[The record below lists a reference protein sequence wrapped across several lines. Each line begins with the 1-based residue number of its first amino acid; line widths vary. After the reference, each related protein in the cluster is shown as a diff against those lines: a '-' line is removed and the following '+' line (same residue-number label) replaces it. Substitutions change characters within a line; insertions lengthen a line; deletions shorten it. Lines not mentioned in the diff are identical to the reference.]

1 MISDF
6 GIRLNGTR
14 RDKRRSPWRFLS
26 SIQTLL
32 MERLSPSNVCQMI
45 TNSEKRPCLLVKLHD
60 AVAPISISLADGGKL
75 TLDASTALAGPGYHK
90 YVIKVIRLI
99 ERESQIIWELPQ
111 ASLHTGDDTGY
122 LSHGDTEKLSL
133 HFLNWLQA
141 FCAERL
147 AMLDGRLDSGV
158 VWFSDPADF
167 GIEECTESE
176 TRLYQAKCAIVGL
189 TGPRDTEWLRN
200 VVREPAEGIDFFP
213 WWSETNSDSDFG
225 SAVHKILFKTFWR
238 GPVSQSEFNSLAAT
252 SRLLENSY
260 SVNPN
265 RRYPWKEWSIINHFL
280 RENGMNMRNYELVKQ
295 MDLEE
300 IGTTKLGYR
309 KKNVRLCRGD
319 WSMELP
325 GDFVETKLEA
335 ESVVEAKSVS
345 GPMRIIRFA
354 YPQKFAAAREGAT
367 IGAATLLDTFGRVDD
382 NRAKVISDTNEGEV
396 HRRLILDRA
405 TVDKL
410 ECHWLKVLAAVDGNI
425 AFLSIFVESESS
437 LAWAM
442 EIAKSLIPVSNLTIT
457 SINLPKFEKVGELQ
471 SAPPVVPISSP
482 SPVVR
487 APFVHAPLPTV
498 QSTAAIIPAPV
509 ILASN
514 TSPAF
519 SAVV

>member
-1 MISDF
+1 
-6 GIRLNGTR
+6 
-14 RDKRRSPWRFLS
+14 
-26 SIQTLL
+26 
-32 MERLSPSNVCQMI
+32 MI

-122 LSHGDTEKLSL
+122 LSHGDSEKLSS

-141 FCAERL
+141 FCADRL
-147 AMLDGRLDSGV
+147 AVLDGRLDSGV
-158 VWFSDPADF
+158 VWFSDPAEF
-167 GIEECTESE
+167 GVDDSEESE
-176 TRLYQAKCAIVGL
+176 TRLFQVKSAIVGL
-189 TGPRDTEWLRN
+189 TGPRDAQWLQN
-200 VVREPAEGIDFFP
+200 VVRNPAEGVDFFP

-225 SAVHKILFKTFWR
+225 SGMHKILFKTCWR
-238 GPVSQSEFNSLAAT
+238 APVSQSEFNSLAAT

-260 SVNPN
+260 TVNPH
-265 RRYPWKEWSIINHFL
+265 RKYPMREWSQINHFL
-280 RENGMNMRNYELVKQ
+280 SENGMDMRSSEMLKQ
-295 MDLEE
+295 MDLGEP
-300 IGTTKLGYR
+300 TTFKLGYR
-309 KKNVRLCRGD
+309 NENVRLCRGD

-325 GDFVETKLEA
+325 GDFVERKLEA

-354 YPQKFAAAREGAT
+354 FPQKFAAAREGVT
-367 IGAATLLDTFGRVDD
+367 IGAAALLDTFGRADIDRV
-382 NRAKVISDTNEGEV
+382 KQISDTTEGGV

-410 ECHWLKVLAAVDGNI
+410 DCYWLKVLAAVDGNI

-437 LAWAM
+437 LDWAFA
-442 EIAKSLIPVSNLTIT
+442 IANSLVPVNHLIIT
-457 SINLPKFEKVGELQ
+457 SINLPKLGKVSELH
-471 SAPPVVPISSP
+471 SIPPMVPINTEVMDSP
-482 SPVVR
+482 AAHVPSL
-487 APFVHAPLPTV
+487 HC
-498 QSTAAIIPAPV
+498 TASILPAPV
-509 ILASN
+509 VLSS
-514 TSPAF
+514 TTVF